1 MIDDDRLDL
10 LVLVRVGRGAK
21 GLSSARVASAL
32 RPLLEHALSAGEA
45 GRRIDDRLATL
56 ADRGLIEPRG
66 RAWRVTDAGVAHVRG
81 GLGVARLPA
90 WRSVGAR
97 LAASALGIAATDAGA
112 QIAALVA
119 DRLGVPRAKT
129 PMAAVDAAIASRLG
143 MAPGRLTLTSLR
155 AHVLA
160 TAGAGKGA
168 TPEVLARRLA
178 AGAVRS
184 TGDAASIQRALV
196 QRWLAASSASSVS
209 EPRAAAPVPSPAPP
223 TEPPAEPTLAEFA
236 TAIRAAAGRAEGRFG
251 KKAFIAAAWREL
263 VRDPRFAGLDL
274 DRAKQLLLAANRDG
288 LVELTRADL
297 VAAMDPALVAASL
310 IDDLGSTFHFV
321 TQGSDGTGG

>member
-1 MIDDDRLDL
+1 VIDDDRLDV

-21 GLSSARVASAL
+21 GLPAARVAAAL
-32 RPLLEHALSAGEA
+32 RPLLEHALSAAEA
-45 GRRIDDRLATL
+45 GRRIDERLAAL
-56 ADRGLIEPRG
+56 AARGLTEPRG
-66 RAWRVTDAGVAHVRG
+66 RAWRVSDAGVDHVRAA
-81 GLGVARLPA
+81 LGVARLPG

-97 LAASALGIAATDAGA
+97 LAASALGIAATDADA
-112 QIAALVA
+112 QVAALVA
-119 DRLGVPRAKT
+119 DTLGVPRAKT
-129 PMAAVDAAIASRLG
+129 PMAAVDAAIARRLG

-160 TAGAGKGA
+160 SAGAGKGK
-168 TPEVLARRLA
+168 PEALARRLA
-178 AGAVRS
+178 AGALRT

-196 QRWLAASSASSVS
+196 QRWLAATPSV
-209 EPRAAAPVPSPAPP
+209 PAAHA
-223 TEPPAEPTLAEFA
+223 AEPSLAEFA
-236 TAIRAAAGRAEGRFG
+236 TAIRAAAGRAAGRFG

-263 VRDPRFAGLDL
+263 VRDPRFAALTL
-274 DRAKQLLLAANRDG
+274 DRTKQLLVAANRDG

>member
-21 GLSSARVASAL
+21 GLPAARVASAI

-45 GRRIDDRLATL
+45 GRRIDDRLAAL

-66 RAWRVTDAGVAHVRG
+66 RAWRVTDAGLAHVRG
-81 GLGVARLPA
+81 GLGVARLPV

-119 DRLGVPRAKT
+119 DTLGVPRAKT

-143 MAPGRLTLTSLR
+143 MAPGRVTLTSLR

-196 QRWLAASSASSVS
+196 QRWLAAASVS
-209 EPRAAAPVPSPAPP
+209 GPPAAAPAPSPAPP
-223 TEPPAEPTLAEFA
+223 TEPPTEPTLAEFA

>member
-21 GLSSARVASAL
+21 GMTAAKVATAL
-32 RPLLEHALSAGEA
+32 RPLLEHAMSAGEA
-45 GRRIDDRLATL
+45 GRRIDDRLTAL
-56 ADRGLIEPRG
+56 AGRGLIARAG
-66 RAWRVTDAGVAHVRG
+66 KSNAWRVTDAGVAHVRD

-112 QIAALVA
+112 QIAALVS
-119 DRLGVPRAKT
+119 DKLGVPRART
-129 PMAAVDAAIASRLG
+129 AMAAVDAVIASRLG
-143 MAPGRLTLTSLR
+143 MAPGRVTLASLR

-160 TAGAGKGA
+160 SAGAGKGA

-196 QRWLAASSASSVS
+196 QRWLAAT
-209 EPRAAAPVPSPAPP
+209 PAPAP
-223 TEPPAEPTLAEFA
+223 APAPHAEPTLAEFA
-236 TAIRAAAGRAEGRFG
+236 AAVRAAAGRAEDRFG

-263 VRDPRFAGLDL
+263 IRDPRFAGLSL
-274 DRAKQLLLAANRDG
+274 DRAKQLLIAANRDG

-321 TQGSDGTGG
+321 TQGGDGTGG